1 MFHRDNKEKY
11 NILLNLYKDLSDR
24 YNLHYR
30 QIYGGAIWITERDK
44 APPWPGINVHALLSS
59 KIYDVLMN
67 KNFQQMMIN
76 REIDGIEIGES
87 YNYKQVIFY
96 IPFQHILSYKKLLN
110 IFRNN
115 GIHIKPK
122 LKVHRTN
129 HGSLVLLNRMY
140 IAKDIFVR
148 YSTDFTT
155 EISDDEKIRDS
166 IWRVAAAHGS
176 PKIWA
181 LSRDYLLQHL
191 YKLNYKDDSKIY
203 TFLTLINY
211 RGIIVPIPNIILSL
225 SSNKLITY
233 DIEERRRFEYNL
245 SNKNDVNLIID
256 DPEQRLHD
264 FLI

>member
-11 NILLNLYKDLSDR
+11 NILLNLYKGLSDK

-30 QIYGGAIWITERDK
+30 QINGGAIRITEKDNVL
-44 APPWPGINVHALLSS
+44 PWPGINVHALLSS

-67 KNFQQMMIN
+67 KDFQQMMIN
-76 REIDGIEIGES
+76 REIDGIEIRES

-96 IPFQHILSYKKLLN
+96 IPFQLIQSYKKLLN

-148 YSTDFTT
+148 YSTGLTT
-155 EISDDEKIRDS
+155 EMSDEKIRDS
-166 IWRVAAAHGS
+166 TWRFAAAHGS

-211 RGIIVPIPNIILSL
+211 HGIITPIPSIILSL

-233 DIEERRRFEYNL
+233 DIKERRRFEYDL
-245 SNKNDVNLIID
+245 SNKNDTNFIVD
-256 DPEQRLHD
+256 HPEQRLRA